1 MGKWVKKCAKGDLDG
16 AREAVR
22 EFKDILGPNNF
33 FLEVQPNGIAIQ
45 DKVNA
50 DLAQLAKDE
59 GLRLIATNDCHYVTQ
74 DQHEAQNI
82 LMAIRQQK
90 SWDDPTLHKHE
101 TDAFYIRSGDE
112 MWNLLKSDYAA
123 AFETACEVGAR
134 CNVKLD
140 LGNTY
145 LPPFPFPAGHRDE
158 SDYLAH
164 LSREGLI
171 QRFKEISY
179 PVDREAYFARLE
191 TELEIIIKMGFPG
204 YFLIVQ
210 DFINWSKDNNI
221 RVGPEPRFGGRQF
234 GCLRTSH
241 YGY

>member
-1 MGKWVKKCAKGDLDG
+1 MSSVAFVDGKYYYPRIDKELLRKHSEGIIASTACLGGEVGKKCAKGDLDG

-33 FLEVQPNGIAIQ
+33 FEVQPNGIAIQ

-145 LPPFPFPAGHRDE
+145 LPPFPVSCWP
-158 SDYLAH
+158 S
-164 LSREGLI
+164 
-171 QRFKEISY
+171 
-179 PVDREAYFARLE
+179 
-191 TELEIIIKMGFPG
+191 
-204 YFLIVQ
+204 
-210 DFINWSKDNNI
+210 
-221 RVGPEPRFGGRQF
+221 
-234 GCLRTSH
+234 
-241 YGY
+241 